1 MSNLFDPMNPP
12 SAKNPFPM
20 FGREPGMRLL
30 QQLIVSRPERRL
42 APRTAQEIEELEQL
56 LSTLTQANAP
66 GGSKPVSLA
75 VGQLLNH
82 YPQKRLSPEAITQ
95 LIEDWIQDLG
105 TYPTDVIFATCQAW
119 RRSSKTIAP
128 TPGQLITLA
137 EPIMA
142 ARNFHIRVLHSVLEA
157 QVTPQSNS

>member
-1 MSNLFDPMNPP
+1 M
-12 SAKNPFPM
+12 
-20 FGREPGMRLL
+20 
-30 QQLIVSRPERRL
+30 
-42 APRTAQEIEELEQL
+42 
-56 LSTLTQANAP
+56 
-66 GGSKPVSLA
+66 SLA

-105 TYPTDVIFATCQAW
+105 GYPTDVIFATCQAW
-119 RRSSKTIAP
+119 RRSCKTIAP

-142 ARNFHIRVLHSVLEA
+142 ARNFHIRVLHSVLKA

>member
-1 MSNLFDPMNPP
+1 M
-12 SAKNPFPM
+12 
-20 FGREPGMRLL
+20 
-30 QQLIVSRPERRL
+30 QQLVATRSERRQ
-42 APRTAQEIEELEQL
+42 AQRTAQESEELEQL

-66 GGSKPVSLA
+66 GGAKPVSLA

-105 TYPTDVIFATCQAW
+105 SYPTDVIFAACQAW

-157 QVTPQSNS
+157 QEATTEEVS

>member
-1 MSNLFDPMNPP
+1 M
-12 SAKNPFPM
+12 
-20 FGREPGMRLL
+20 
-30 QQLIVSRPERRL
+30 QQLTTTRPERRQ
-42 APRTAQEIEELEQL
+42 AQRTAQEIEELEQL
-56 LSTLTQANAP
+56 LSTLTKANAP

-105 TYPTDVIFATCQAW
+105 SYPTDVIFAVCQSW

-128 TPGQLITLA
+128 TPGQLIALT

-142 ARNFHIRVLHSVLEA
+142 ARNFHIRVLHSVLDA
-157 QVTPQSNS
+157 QVTSKAST

>member
-12 SAKNPFPM
+12 SAKTPFPM

-30 QQLIVSRPERRL
+30 QQLIASRPERRQT
-42 APRTAQEIEELEQL
+42 PRTAQEIEELEQL

-66 GGSKPVSLA
+66 GGAKPVSLA

-82 YPQKRLSPEAITQ
+82 YPQRRLTSEAITQ

-105 TYPTDVIFATCQAW
+105 SYPTDVIFAVCQSW

-128 TPGQLITLA
+128 TPGQLIALA

-157 QVTPQSNS
+157 QATSQSSN